1 MKAVESLGERPV
13 ERLTE
18 EEAAAELERLAA
30 EIAHH
35 DELYHGQDAPEISD
49 ADYDELRKRNNA
61 VEARFP
67 ELIRA
72 DSPSRRVGSVPA
84 SSFAKVTHSVP
95 MLSLENAFDEADVRD
110 FFAGI
115 RNFFRR
121 PEDVARVAEDTIEV
135 MAEPKIDG
143 LSASLRYEDGRLA
156 LGATR
161 GDGVTGEDV
170 TANLRTL
177 KNVPERLKGKGWP
190 AVLEVRGEVYLEREG
205 FFAVNAEREAAGE
218 PVFANPRNVAAG
230 SLRQLDP
237 SITARRPLK
246 FFAYAWG
253 ETSEPFAATHAE
265 ALEKFRIWG
274 FSVNERSR
282 LCHGVDEV
290 LAAYR
295 EIGEAR
301 ASLPYDI
308 DGVVYKINDLGLQQR
323 LGMVS
328 RAPRWALANKFPAQQ
343 AQTVLNDIL
352 ISVGRQGALTPVAVL
367 EPITVGGVVVQR
379 ATLHNEDE
387 IARKDVRIGD
397 TVVIQRAGDVIPQ
410 IVSVVLDKRPA
421 GAESFRFPEKCPI
434 CGSLAVREEGMVARR
449 CTGGLICAAQA
460 VERLKH
466 FVARD
471 CFDIEGM
478 GAKHIAAFWEDG
490 LVRTPGDIFRLQ
502 ADQIVGREGWG
513 KISAEKLVAAIGE
526 RRRIAFD
533 RFINALGIPQIGQAT
548 ARLLARHYR
557 SMAHWRAEMEAA
569 AAELDELEK
578 PESSGESEGAE
589 STDKPQKADKA
600 ETPAYTGL
608 LDVHGIGADMATDLV
623 GFFAEPHNRDIL
635 DNLANEVTVLD
646 YEPPPR
652 RATSPIAGKT
662 IVFTGSLESMSRSEA
677 KARAEALG
685 ANVASAVS
693 AKTHYVVI
701 GADAGSKATRAA
713 ALGVTTLD
721 EAAWLE
727 LAGAAATAG

>member
-1 MKAVESLGERPV
+1 MTGTATIAIDD
-13 ERLTE
+13 LTE
-18 EEAAAELERLAA
+18 TEAAAELERLAA

-35 DELYHGQDAPEISD
+35 DRLYYTQDAPEISD
-49 ADYDELRKRNNA
+49 AEYDRLRRRNNA
-61 VEARFP
+61 IEARFP

-72 DSPSRRVGSVPA
+72 DSPSRRVGIAP
-84 SSFAKVTHSVP
+84 SSGFAKVTHSVP
-95 MLSLENAFDEADVRD
+95 MLSLENAFDEQDVRD

-121 PEDVARVAEDTIEV
+121 PEDVARVAEDAIEV

-143 LSASLRYEDGRLA
+143 LSAALRYEHGRLV

-177 KNVPERLKGKGWP
+177 SSVPKQLSGKSWP
-190 AVLEVRGEVYLEREG
+190 DILEVRGEVYMEREG

-218 PVFANPRNVAAG
+218 AVFANPRNVAAG

-237 SITARRPLK
+237 AITARRPLK
-246 FFAYAWG
+246 FFAYHWG
-253 ETSEPFAATHAE
+253 ETSAPFARTHAE
-265 ALEKFRIWG
+265 ALKHFGDWG
-274 FSVNERSR
+274 FTVNPRSR

-290 LAAYR
+290 LTAYHEIAAD
-295 EIGEAR
+295 R
-301 ASLPYDI
+301 AELPYDI
-308 DGVVYKINDLGLQQR
+308 DGVVYKVNDIGLQQR

-328 RAPRWALANKFPAQQ
+328 RAPRWALAHKFPAQQ

-352 ISVGRQGALTPVAVL
+352 IQVGRMGSLTPVAVL

-410 IVSVVLDKRPA
+410 IVSVVMDRRPA
-421 GAESFRFPEKCPI
+421 GAKPYEFPDHCPI
-434 CGSLAVREEGMVARR
+434 CGSLAVREPGIVARR

-466 FVARD
+466 FVSRD

-478 GAKHIAAFWEDG
+478 GSKHIAAFWEDG
-490 LVRTPGDIFRLQ
+490 LIRSPGDIFRLT
-502 ADQIVGREGWG
+502 ADKIAGREGWG
-513 KISAEKLVAAIGE
+513 ELSANKLIAAING
-526 RRRIAFD
+526 RRRISLD
-533 RFINALGIPQIGQAT
+533 RFINALGIPQVGQAT

-557 SMAHWRAEMEAA
+557 SLDNWRREMEAA
-569 AAELDELEK
+569 QDPDNPA
-578 PESSGESEGAE
+578 GA
-589 STDKPQKADKA
+589 
-600 ETPAYTGL
+600 GL
-608 LDVHGIGADMATDLV
+608 LDVHGIGADMAADII
-623 GFFAEPHNRDIL
+623 GFFAELHNRELL
-635 DNLANEVTVLD
+635 DDLTNEIEVLD
-646 YEPPPR
+646 YEAPSR
-652 RATSPIAGKT
+652 GMTSPLAGKT
-662 IVFTGSLESMSRSEA
+662 IVFTGGLESMSRSEA

-685 ANVASAVS
+685 ANVASSVS
-693 AKTHYVVI
+693 AKTHYVVV
-701 GADAGSKATRAA
+701 GADAGSKASKAA

-721 EAAWLE
+721 ESEWLK
-727 LAGAAATAG
+727 LAGVSEAAG

>member
-1 MKAVESLGERPV
+1 
-13 ERLTE
+13 LTE
-18 EEAAAELERLAA
+18 SGKTEIEVLTEAEAAAELERLAA
-30 EIAHH
+30 QIAHH
-35 DELYHGQDAPEISD
+35 DRLYHQQDAPAISD
-49 ADYDELRKRNNA
+49 ADYDALRRRNNE

-72 DSPSRRVGSVPA
+72 DSPSRRVGA
-84 SSFAKVTHSVP
+84 SPSTAFAKVAHSIP
-95 MLSLENAFDEADVRD
+95 MLSLDNAFDEADVRA

-121 PEDVARVAEDTIEV
+121 PEDVARVAADAIEV

-143 LSASLRYEDGRLA
+143 LSAALRYQHGRLI

-177 KNVPERLKGKGWP
+177 ASVPKQLSGKGWP
-190 AVLEVRGEVYLEREG
+190 ELVEIRGEIYMERDG

-237 SITARRPLK
+237 AITARRPLK

-253 ETSEPFAATHAE
+253 EASAPFARTHEE
-265 ALEKFRIWG
+265 ALAKFRDWG
-274 FSVNERSR
+274 FTVNPRSR
-282 LCHGVDEV
+282 LCRGVDEV
-290 LAAYR
+290 LDAYR
-295 EIGEAR
+295 MIAAER
-301 ASLPYDI
+301 AELPYDI
-308 DGVVYKINDLGLQQR
+308 DGVVYKVNDLGLQQR

-328 RAPRWALANKFPAQQ
+328 RAPRWAIAHKFPAQQ

-352 ISVGRQGALTPVAVL
+352 IQVGRQGSLTPVAVL

-397 TVVIQRAGDVIPQ
+397 TVVVQRAGDVIPQ
-410 IVSVVLDKRPA
+410 IVSVIPERRPA
-421 GAESFRFPEKCPI
+421 GAKPYQFPDHCPI
-434 CGSLAVREEGMVARR
+434 CGSLAVREPGIVARR

-460 VERLKH
+460 VERLRH

-478 GAKHIAAFWEDG
+478 GAKHIAEFWEAG
-490 LVRTPGDIFRLQ
+490 LVRGPGDIFRLT
-502 ADQIVGREGWG
+502 ADKIVGREGWG
-513 KISAEKLVAAIGE
+513 ETSALKLIAAIDE
-526 RRRIAFD
+526 RRRISLD

-557 SMAHWRAEMEAA
+557 SLAHWRQEMDAAQAE
-569 AAELDELEK
+569 D
-578 PESSGESEGAE
+578 S
-589 STDKPQKADKA
+589 
-600 ETPAYTGL
+600 PARAGL
-608 LDVHGIGADMATDLV
+608 LDVHGIGADMAADII
-623 GFFAEPHNRDIL
+623 GFFAEPHNRDLL
-635 DNLANEVTVLD
+635 DDLAREITVLD
-646 YEPPPR
+646 FQAPR
-652 RATSPIAGKT
+652 RLTLLGAASPLAGKT
-662 IVFTGSLESMSRSEA
+662 IVFTGGLESMSRPEA

-693 AKTHYVVI
+693 AKTNFVVV
-701 GADAGSKATRAA
+701 GADAGSKAAKAA

-721 EAAWLE
+721 EAAWLK
-727 LAGAAATAG
+727 LAGIGAAAH